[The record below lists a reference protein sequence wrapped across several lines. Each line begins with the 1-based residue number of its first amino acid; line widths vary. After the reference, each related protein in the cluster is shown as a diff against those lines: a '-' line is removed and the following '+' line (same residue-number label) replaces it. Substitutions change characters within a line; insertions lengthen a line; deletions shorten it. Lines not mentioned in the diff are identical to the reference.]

1 MTEATRGEAAAH
13 DDGALLDALVQT
25 SYAVVDAVAAVA
37 ARHELSLTLLRVVA
51 ILRDRTPAM
60 SELATHLGLDR
71 SSVTGLVD
79 RAVARGLMRKT
90 SDERDRRSSRV
101 TLTDAGRDLATSC
114 ADEIRRELE
123 PAITL
128 LTAAQ
133 RGQLS
138 RLLHSLGVVG

>member
-25 SYAVVDAVAAVA
+25 SYAVVDAIAAVA

-114 ADEIRRELE
+114 ADEIRRELA